1 MVGRY
6 WFLYK
11 KSMDEKIN
19 ERDQNSGIGTLF
31 MGSAVQ
37 TVINNIKHLI
47 KNNSFLECFLELW
60 HRVPVS
66 W

>member
-19 ERDQNSGIGTLF
+19 ERDQNSGIIGTLF
-31 MGSAVQ
+31 MGSALLSQ
-37 TVINNIKHLI
+37 WSPIPNIYQRMVHI
-47 KNNSFLECFLELW
+47 
-60 HRVPVS
+60 
-66 W
+66 